1 MSDATT
7 IWRRSF
13 AEASVD
19 ELMKDDAAM
28 TADNATGSTPGSND
42 AELSEVLER
51 YLEEAGARVERDEEF
66 QERYNLDFSV
76 TRLDEVYAHVN
87 LGVHVTTSL
96 DDHERIETFAQVAR
110 RGIVLKALYIEVGSE
125 TVDSGALL
133 VAFGACLSFLFD
145 RRYQQV
151 KAMGMRIYEDCSFNF
166 FELDEAL
173 DRLGRVTEDD
183 DLDIGAS
190 MDGRIIAYFT
200 DKGYGFIQTEDERKF
215 FFHIANIVD
224 DELRQRLPGYVPGE
238 VIPVEFQYGGHD
250 GKKYPKAIN
259 VSFPGE

>member
-1 MSDATT
+1 
-7 IWRRSF
+7 
-13 AEASVD
+13 
-19 ELMKDDAAM
+19 M
-28 TADNATGSTPGSND
+28 TAENMPGSARSAND
-42 AELSEVLER
+42 HALSEALER
-51 YLEEAGARVERDEEF
+51 YLEDAGARVEHDDDF
-66 QERYNLDFSV
+66 KERYNLDFSV

-87 LGVHVTTSL
+87 LGVHVTTSI
-96 DDHERIETFAQVAR
+96 DDHERIATFAQVAR
-110 RGIVLKALYIEVGSE
+110 RGIVLKALYIEVSSE
-125 TVDSGALL
+125 TIDAGGLL

-145 RRYQQV
+145 RRYQQTR
-151 KAMGMRIYEDCSFNF
+151 AMGMKIYEDCSFHF
-166 FELDEAL
+166 FELDDAL
-173 DRLGRVTEDD
+173 DRIGRVSQDD

-259 VSFPGE
+259 VSFPDE